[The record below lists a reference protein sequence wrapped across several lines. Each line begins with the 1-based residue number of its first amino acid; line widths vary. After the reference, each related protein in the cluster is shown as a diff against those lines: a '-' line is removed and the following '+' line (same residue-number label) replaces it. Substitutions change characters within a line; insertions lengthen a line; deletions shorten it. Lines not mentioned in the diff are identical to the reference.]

1 MSVMPFI
8 STSELSATSGDA
20 SAANP
25 RVLNARV
32 DAGSARLSIEARVE
46 ATGAHVIAKDGA
58 TGAAPASAPARE
70 AIARPDRRARV
81 QIAHMTLRES
91 STRKSSAR
99 GVVLWRR
106 VGNPIYVRF
115 THWDCIQKE

>member
-1 MSVMPFI
+1 M
-8 STSELSATSGDA
+8 
-20 SAANP
+20 
-25 RVLNARV
+25 
-32 DAGSARLSIEARVE
+32 SIEARVE

-70 AIARPDRRARV
+70 AIARTDRRARV